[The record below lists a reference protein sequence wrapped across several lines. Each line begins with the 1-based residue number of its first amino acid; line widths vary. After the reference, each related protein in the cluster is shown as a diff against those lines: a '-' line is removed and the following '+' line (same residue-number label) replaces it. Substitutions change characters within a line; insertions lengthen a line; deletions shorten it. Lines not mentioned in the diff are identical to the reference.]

1 MGLAIVNQAH
11 SAMKNPSHAR
21 YHVLYPT
28 EETPNLPGDQKHRS
42 VLSQLQMLS
51 ETHDFQCEK
60 VATSGNP
67 ASKSAMTSSR
77 LWPIEMVSVWAG
89 AAAAPEPA
97 PAALCA
103 GASAGAS
110 IFTHHAIV
118 LPSDLLR
125 SPALEK
131 VQ

>member
-60 VATSGNP
+60 VAGNP
-67 ASKSAMTSSR
+67 AWKSAMTSSR
-77 LWPIEMVSVWAG
+77 LWPIEIVSVWAG

-97 PAALCA
+97 SAALC
-103 GASAGAS
+103 AGAS